1 MKKEAARMIKTT
13 AVGIAMLAAVI
24 CYNVGWNNS
33 AGTTEFA
40 CGAYQDSGAAAENDV
55 GIAGKAAKDF
65 GDAVKNSG
73 DAVEIA
79 DKTAAGDQDA
89 APEAGSEPD
98 DGGRNPVAEAKSS
111 GPGTESEDDGTAGGK
126 TGRIFIH
133 VCGEVAAPGVYALEE
148 GGRIYQ
154 AIDMAGGFTEDAEQ
168 DFLNM
173 AEPLKDGMK
182 IQVPNRKEAGEWDS
196 RKAVTY
202 PEYPGSTG
210 RLEEKEAAGAGGP
223 QEGSNTG
230 TAKVNLNTASKEQL
244 MTLKGIGEARA
255 EAIIAYRQE
264 SGPFT
269 RIEDIMEVSGIKEAA
284 FQKIKEDITV

>member
-13 AVGIAMLAAVI
+13 VAGIAMLAAVI

-33 AGTTEFA
+33 AGTTELV
-40 CGAYQDSGAAAENDV
+40 CSGYEDSGAAAENTD
-55 GIAGKAAKDF
+55 DTL
-65 GDAVKNSG
+65 KNSA

-79 DKTAAGDQDA
+79 DSADSMAERERDA
-89 APEAGSEPD
+89 APGTGAEPD
-98 DGGRNPVAEAKSS
+98 GGQNPVTQETSFPA
-111 GPGTESEDDGTAGGK
+111 GTVSEDDWTAGGK
-126 TGRIFIH
+126 AGRIFIH
-133 VCGEVAAPGVYALEE
+133 VCGEVTAPGVYGLEE
-148 GGRIYQ
+148 GSRIYQ
-154 AIDMAGGFTEDAEQ
+154 AVEMAGGFTEDAAQ

-173 AEPLKDGMK
+173 AESLEDGMK

-196 RKAVTY
+196 GKAVTY
-202 PEYPGSTG
+202 PESTG
-210 RLEEKEAAGAGGP
+210 RTQEKEAAGTGGS
-223 QEGSNTG
+223 QERSNTG
-230 TAKVNLNTASKEQL
+230 TAKVNLNTAAKEQL